1 MNKYIQ
7 YKDTKIMRGSQL
19 YELLAS
25 GKPED
30 LKKAEAL
37 HKETTVAFNKNWD
50 PQYNHLRNWN
60 AGTDLSGSNKNT

>member
-7 YKDTKIMRGSQL
+7 YKDTKAMRGSQL
-19 YELLAS
+19 YELLAA
-25 GKPED
+25 GD

-37 HKETTVAFNKNWD
+37 HKETTVAFNNSWD

-60 AGTDLSGSNKNT
+60 VGSKVSSD

>member
-1 MNKYIQ
+1 MK
-7 YKDTKIMRGSQL
+7 GSQL
-19 YELLAS
+19 FELLAS

-37 HKETTVAFNKNWD
+37 HKETTVAFNKSWD

-60 AGTDLSGSNKNT
+60 AGSDLSSGN